1 MSDFNIQLANLLEQ
15 LENLIENSTEPERAW
30 AYLAMENEHAADAV
44 SAYYFTDYICYQ
56 VSHEGVSFSDLAI
69 RLRELT

>member
-44 SAYYFTDYICYQ
+44 SAYYFTDYLGYQ
-56 VSHEGVSFSDLAI
+56 ISYEGVSLGEIAT
-69 RLRELT
+69 RLRIV